1 MSPSARKLIRL
12 LEARF
17 GVQPDL
23 AGHLAPILE
32 RFAEQNLSPAEWEEV
47 LGSLAAAYQ
56 LGREPRPTANEEV
69 RILVNDFLTEF
80 RKIDESLKVLSV
92 YLERIRQ
99 RLDAPGLRRTFH

>member
-1 MSPSARKLIRL
+1 MSTSAKKLVRL

-17 GVQPDL
+17 GIQPEL

-32 RFAEQNLSPAEWEEV
+32 RFVEQDLTPDEWEEV

-56 LGREPRPTANEEV
+56 LCREPRLAANEEV
-69 RILVNDFLTEF
+69 RVLVNDFLTEF

-92 YLERIRQ
+92 YLERIRR
-99 RLDAPGLRRTFH
+99 RLDAPRMRRTVH